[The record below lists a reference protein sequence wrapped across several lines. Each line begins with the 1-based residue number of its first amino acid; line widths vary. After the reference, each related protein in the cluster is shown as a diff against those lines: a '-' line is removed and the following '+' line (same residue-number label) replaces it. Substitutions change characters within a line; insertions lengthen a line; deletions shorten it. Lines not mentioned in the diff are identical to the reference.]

1 MPKLINW
8 IPQRVCDGVFGLHLE
23 LLPQRH
29 AVQVL
34 QSVHAELHRDNG
46 AEGLSGTGGPTVVA
60 VYEVAL
66 LSGEGTGGGRE
77 GGEGRREKVACAL
90 YN

>member
-1 MPKLINW
+1 MPKLING
-8 IPQRVCDGVFGLHLE
+8 IPQRVCDGVFRLHLE

-34 QSVHAELHRDNG
+34 QRVHAELHRDNG

-66 LSGEGTGGGRE
+66 LSGGET
-77 GGEGRREKVACAL
+77 GGEGRGEEVACAL